1 MSKMLRYKM
10 ENGERI
16 QNGYKIGAN
25 TGHEKAE
32 TIQKIFIIPTRTEEG
47 GLVIIPSPET
57 IQKIFIIPIK
67 TEVGGLVT
75 IPSPQRYFG
84 EILVLVFRSLSFH
97 E

>member
-1 MSKMLRYKM
+1 MLRYKM

-25 TGHEKAE
+25 TGHEKA
-32 TIQKIFIIPTRTEEG
+32 
-47 GLVIIPSPET
+47 ET